1 MAINGNDIIIKK
13 DGVAIASCKSCKVH
27 VGCDTIEISSPLQGT
42 WREFLAG
49 RSDWSIQCS
58 YLITAASNLT
68 DVLLVRGTYSIVL
81 SDRNGTNTLTGSA
94 ICTQAEGEYTRMN
107 LAQGAYVFKGTGALA

>member
-1 MAINGNDIIIKK
+1 MAFNGNDIIIKK

-27 VGCDTIEISSPLQGT
+27 TGCDTIEVSSPLQGA
-42 WREFLAG
+42 WREYLTG
-49 RSDWSIQCS
+49 RKEWSVQCS
-58 YLITAASNLT
+58 YLSPAVADIGNVLTVGSVVTIT
-68 DVLLVRGTYSIVL
+68 I

-107 LAQGAYVFKGTGALA
+107 LAQGAYVFKGTGALS